1 MDNKG
6 AITVQW
12 GEVVSQ
18 QMGPDQLYIHVLK
31 KPCLHLTIHVKITLT
46 WIRDLNVKDFKK
58 KFLEFKTQKE
68 TIFMTME
75 WTKIF

>member
-46 WIRDLNVKDFKK
+46 WIRDLHVKDF
-58 KFLEFKTQKE
+58 F
-68 TIFMTME
+68 
-75 WTKIF
+75 